1 MVSNIQAKDISLSV
15 LENKFGIQL
24 VEDEQFF
31 REWQDNLPEITDFD
45 KQFLDQVKASYFNL
59 IKYPPM
65 LETTVKMVVLSPLL
79 QLAGF
84 YLFPFHIK
92 SEAEIEISFEDE
104 EDQTIIRGKMDV
116 LVLQEVFWVMAI
128 ESKRAEVSIETGL
141 AQILA
146 YMLANPH
153 SDRPLFGMLANGRDF
168 QFIKMTRQGTPQYA
182 LSNSFDVRNRGNELY
197 TVLRIMKLIA
207 GIIRE

>member
-1 MVSNIQAKDISLSV
+1 MVATIQAKDISLSF

-24 VEDEQFF
+24 VEDEQSFP
-31 REWQDNLPEITDFD
+31 EWQENLPEISDFE
-45 KQFLDQVKASYFNL
+45 KQLLDRVKASYFNL

-65 LETTVKMVVLSPLL
+65 LENTVKMVVLSPLL

-84 YLFPFHIK
+84 YLPPFHIK
-92 SEAEIEISFEDE
+92 SEAEIEIALEDE
-104 EDQTIIRGKMDV
+104 EDGTIIKGKIDV
-116 LVLQEVFWVMAI
+116 LVLQDLFWVMAI

-146 YMLANPH
+146 YMLANPN
-153 SDRPLFGMLANGRDF
+153 SDRPLFGMLTNGGNFR
-168 QFIKMTRQGTPQYA
+168 FIKMIRQGTPQYA

-197 TVLRIMKLIA
+197 STLKIMKRIA
-207 GIIRE
+207 EIISE